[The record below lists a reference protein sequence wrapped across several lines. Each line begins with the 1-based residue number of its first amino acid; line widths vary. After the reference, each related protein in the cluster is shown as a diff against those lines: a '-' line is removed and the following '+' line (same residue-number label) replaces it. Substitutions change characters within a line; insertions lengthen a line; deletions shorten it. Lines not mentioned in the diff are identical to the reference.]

1 MEHNTQCSS
10 RAQNTHT
17 MRNCMKFNSIKSK
30 NRAPCTP
37 CTGSLFPR
45 PLLLGAHQSKVLNNQ
60 TYFTRIEPLTVVHAV
75 PCTMLKSCIAFSMVC
90 GHFSCFLFILVRHT
104 SSLYTYS
111 SAWWILLS
119 AILLPL
125 RSSLHLII
133 IIIFFVYV
141 QCVPGWKF
149 FKWNG
154 HFASEPKCTEGKHGI
169 LEYLQA
175 SGEYT
180 FRASIVHLAFYVRK
194 HIVIVFVCVCE
205 WPFSKQNKY
214 YLEWRKTRSRRQNGV
229 SSLEHRCENNTPAN
243 RTNKKNA
250 NHHYAYSVCRW
261 STGSHSIHTSTP
273 DAHWIDLFLFFVRLH
288 SPGYWSAWNPTDTS
302 QSIGCANESNKCQFT
317 ADSRAVRIKIEL
329 TASVEFIFLLFFILR
344 CYKLLL
350 LLPLWNRIEWWMWS
364 LKRIRNH
371 DTSSYTANLVKFGKY
386 HVFFFIHVG
395 LLSRI
400 EKWQQQQ
407 QRRRREHNEN
417 GWNINDEEEEE
428 EEAEMEKK

>member
-1 MEHNTQCSS
+1 MILLTRCTVKFNKTLHFERCVADSRWNTILNVRAEHK
-10 RAQNTHT
+10 THT
-17 MRNCMKFNSIKSK
+17 HNAQLYEIQFDKIEKS
-30 NRAPCTP
+30 CTMYSVHRL
-37 CTGSLFPR
+37 SLFPR

-60 TYFTRIEPLTVVHAV
+60 TYFTRIEPLTVLHAV

-90 GHFSCFLFILVRHT
+90 GHLSCFLFILVRHT

-169 LEYLQA
+169 LENLQA

-194 HIVIVFVCVCE
+194 HIVFVCVCE

-229 SSLEHRCENNTPAN
+229 SSLQHRCENNTPAN

-273 DAHWIDLFLFFVRLH
+273 DAHWIDLFLFFCSPPFTWILVSMKSHRYIPINRLCERIKQMSIHRWQSGWENQNRIDSVSWIYIFIIFHFAVLQAAAAAAAATVESNWMVNVEFETNPKSRHEFLH
-288 SPGYWSAWNPTDTS
+288 S
-302 QSIGCANESNKCQFT
+302 
-317 ADSRAVRIKIEL
+317 
-329 TASVEFIFLLFFILR
+329 
-344 CYKLLL
+344 
-350 LLPLWNRIEWWMWS
+350 
-364 LKRIRNH
+364 
-371 DTSSYTANLVKFGKY
+371 
-386 HVFFFIHVG
+386 
-395 LLSRI
+395 
-400 EKWQQQQ
+400 
-407 QRRRREHNEN
+407 
-417 GWNINDEEEEE
+417 
-428 EEAEMEKK
+428 